1 MLCSRLI
8 KISNPHCLAESCWL
22 LLITMILL
30 RELGYK
36 TVPLIHMHTH
46 NAWGLRGVKSFQLT
60 LCKAQEMRVQPWMW
74 KTPGGGNSNPL
85 QQFLPVKFMDRGTWP
100 VTVHG
105 VTKSQ
110 TGLSDWARTPKS
122 DSACFLTS
130 VEWAVVIPSISIL
143 ETPLPSFSFFH
154 VEFSK
159 VCPCL
164 KTRHVLWQILKQIA
178 EYPNS
183 FTRNDEISQNREEMD
198 YNWTNSGNNIIG
210 CFSNN
215 FKIMFPE
222 PPGNKHFIFLFVDWF
237 LKYM

>member
-1 MLCSRLI
+1 MLCSPLI

-46 NAWGLRGVKSFQLT
+46 NAWVLIGVKSFQLT

-105 VTKSQ
+105 VTESDRTERLSMHSQ
-110 TGLSDWARTPKS
+110 IRQCLFSHQCWMSCSYPFHQHIRNTTPFFFLLSCGIQQTLSLLKNQ
-122 DSACFLTS
+122 TYS
-130 VEWAVVIPSISIL
+130 V
-143 ETPLPSFSFFH
+143 T
-154 VEFSK
+154 
-159 VCPCL
+159 
-164 KTRHVLWQILKQIA
+164 
-178 EYPNS
+178 
-183 FTRNDEISQNREEMD
+183 D
-198 YNWTNSGNNIIG
+198 
-210 CFSNN
+210 
-215 FKIMFPE
+215 FKA
-222 PPGNKHFIFLFVDWF
+222 NCRVS
-237 LKYM
+237 